1 MNWLI
6 SLVIG
11 GVVGWV
17 ASIVMKTNAQMGM
30 LANIVIGVVGSALG
44 YWIAGML
51 GMGPAGGIAGFAVA
65 VAGAAL
71 LIFLLRKFGF
81 FKQKA

>member
-11 GVVGWV
+11 GIVGWV
-17 ASIVMKTNAQMGM
+17 ASILMKTNAQMGVI
-30 LANIVIGVVGSALG
+30 ANVVIGILGSMLG
-44 YWIAGML
+44 YWLAGML
-51 GMGPAGGIAGFAVA
+51 GLAPDGGIMRFVVA

-71 LIFLLRKFGF
+71 LIFILGKLGLMK
-81 FKQKA
+81 KA